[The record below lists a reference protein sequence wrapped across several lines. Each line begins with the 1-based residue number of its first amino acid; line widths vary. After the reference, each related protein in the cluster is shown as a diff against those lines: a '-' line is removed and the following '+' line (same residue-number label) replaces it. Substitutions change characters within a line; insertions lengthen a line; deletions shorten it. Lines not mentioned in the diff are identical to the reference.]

1 MDIISRIWHEKDTKT
16 RFNSAFGNIYLTR
29 EIQFPLIAMG
39 KFNLKCLKCGKE
51 YGQQYRL
58 TCEND
63 DSLLRA
69 DYDEKRLELRNQ
81 PGMGRFYSWLPI
93 QKELTTD
100 AGPITYKSEA
110 LARELGLSN
119 LYIGFSGYWPERGA
133 LIKTCSFKEL
143 EAYPTMQLL
152 KESGGKAIVLASAGN
167 TGRAFAHVSA
177 LTGTDAY
184 IVVPDSGISQLWLPE
199 EPTESIHL
207 IGMSP
212 GNDYTDAINLAG
224 RVAKLPGMIP
234 EGGARNVAR
243 RDGMGTVMLDAA
255 VSIGRMP
262 DHYFQAV
269 GSGTGGIS
277 AWEASLRLR
286 ADGRFGQKLPK
297 LQLSQNIPF
306 APMYN
311 AWQAKRREIIPELDM
326 RDAKREIEQT
336 YATVLTNR
344 APPYGVTGGLY
355 DALVDTDG
363 VMYAITREE
372 ALEAK
377 TLFESLE
384 EIDILPPSA
393 VAAASLLKAVKAG
406 NVGRDDIILLN
417 IAGGGYE
424 RLKEDFT
431 LFKIPQV
438 ATARSP
444 DIPLEDL
451 NI

>member
-1 MDIISRIWHEKDTKT
+1 
-16 RFNSAFGNIYLTR
+16 
-29 EIQFPLIAMG
+29 
-39 KFNLKCLKCGKE
+39 
-51 YGQQYRL
+51 
-58 TCEND
+58 
-63 DSLLRA
+63 
-69 DYDEKRLELRNQ
+69 
-81 PGMGRFYSWLPI
+81 
-93 QKELTTD
+93 
-100 AGPITYKSEA
+100 
-110 LARELGLSN
+110 
-119 LYIGFSGYWPERGA
+119 
-133 LIKTCSFKEL
+133 
-143 EAYPTMQLL
+143 
-152 KESGGKAIVLASAGN
+152 
-167 TGRAFAHVSA
+167 

-207 IGMSP
+207 IGMGP

-224 RVAKLPGMIP
+224 RIAKLPGMVP

-243 RDGMGTVMLDAA
+243 RDGMGTVMLDTA
-255 VSIGRMP
+255 VTIGKMP

-297 LQLSQNIPF
+297 LQLSQNLPF

-326 RDAKREIEQT
+326 KDAKKQIEQT

-355 DALVDTDG
+355 DALIDTG
-363 VMYAITREE
+363 GIMYAITREE

-377 TLFESLE
+377 ALFESLE
-384 EIDILPPSA
+384 GIDILPPSA
-393 VAAASLLKAVKAG
+393 VAAASLFKAVEDG
-406 NVGRDDIILLN
+406 NVERDEIILLN

-438 ATARSP
+438 ATARNP

-451 NI
+451 DI

>member
-1 MDIISRIWHEKDTKT
+1 MG
-16 RFNSAFGNIYLTR
+16 RF
-29 EIQFPLIAMG
+29 
-39 KFNLKCLKCGKE
+39 KLKCLKCGRE
-51 YGQQYRL
+51 YGQEYRL

-63 DSLLRA
+63 DAFLRA
-69 DYDEKRLELRNQ
+69 EYFEKKLELRNQ
-81 PGMGRFYSWLPI
+81 PGIGRFHSWLPI
-93 QKELTTD
+93 QEELTTD

-133 LIKTCSFKEL
+133 FIKTCSFKEL

-152 KESGGKAIVLASAGN
+152 KETGGKAIVLASAGN

-177 LTGTDAY
+177 LTGIDAY
-184 IVVPDSGISQLWLPE
+184 IVVPDSGVSKLWLPE

-207 IGMSP
+207 ISMSP

-224 RVAKLPGMIP
+224 RIAKLPGMVP

-255 VSIGRMP
+255 VTIGKIP

-277 AWEASLRLR
+277 AWEAALRLR

-297 LQLSQNIPF
+297 LQLAQNLPF
-306 APMYN
+306 VPMYS
-311 AWQAKRREIIPELDM
+311 AWQERRRQIIPELDM
-326 RDAKREIEQT
+326 KDAKKQIEDT

-355 DALVDTDG
+355 DALVGTDG
-363 VMYAITREE
+363 IMYAITREE

-377 TLFESLE
+377 ALFESLE
-384 EIDILPPSA
+384 GIDILPPSA
-393 VAAASLLKAVKAG
+393 VAAASLLKAVEAG
-406 NVGRDDIILLN
+406 KVSRDETILLN
-417 IAGGGYE
+417 VAGGGYR

-431 LFKIPQV
+431 LFQISPV
-438 ATARSP
+438 ATAGHP
-444 DIPLEDL
+444 DVPLEEL

>member
-1 MDIISRIWHEKDTKT
+1 MG
-16 RFNSAFGNIYLTR
+16 RFT
-29 EIQFPLIAMG
+29 
-39 KFNLKCLKCGKE
+39 LKCLKCGTE
-51 YGQQYRL
+51 YGQRYRL

-69 DYDEKRLELRNQ
+69 DYSEKKLELRKQ
-81 PGMGRFYSWLPI
+81 PGIGRFHSWLPI
-93 QKELTTD
+93 QEELTTD

-133 LIKTCSFKEL
+133 FIKTCSFKEL

-177 LTGTDAY
+177 LTGTDVY
-184 IVVPDSGISQLWLPE
+184 IVVPESGISKLWLPE

-224 RVAKLPGMIP
+224 RVAKLPGMIS

-243 RDGMGTVMLDAA
+243 REGMGTVMLDAA
-255 VSIGRMP
+255 VTIGKMP

-269 GSGTGGIS
+269 GSGTGGVS

-286 ADGRFGQKLPK
+286 TDGRFGQKLPK
-297 LQLSQNIPF
+297 LQLSQNLPF
-306 APMYN
+306 VPMYN
-311 AWQAKRREIIPELDM
+311 AWQEKRRQIIPELDM
-326 RDAKREIEQT
+326 KDAKKQIEET

-355 DALVDTDG
+355 DALVETDG
-363 VMYAITREE
+363 IMYAITKEE

-384 EIDILPPSA
+384 GIDILPPSA
-393 VAAASLLKAVKAG
+393 VAAASLMKAVEAG
-406 NVGRDDIILLN
+406 NVGTDETILLN
-417 IAGGGYE
+417 IAGGGYK

-431 LFKIPQV
+431 LYQIKPV
-438 ATARSP
+438 ATARNP
-444 DIPLEDL
+444 DISLEEL
-451 NI
+451 NL

>member
-1 MDIISRIWHEKDTKT
+1 M
-16 RFNSAFGNIYLTR
+16 
-29 EIQFPLIAMG
+29 
-39 KFNLKCLKCGKE
+39 KCLKCGRE
-51 YGQQYRL
+51 YGQEYRL

-63 DSLLRA
+63 DAFLRA
-69 DYDEKRLELRNQ
+69 EYSDKKLELRNQ
-81 PGMGRFYSWLPI
+81 PGIGRFHSWLPV
-93 QKELTTD
+93 QEELTTD

-110 LARELGLSN
+110 FARELGLSN

-133 LIKTCSFKEL
+133 FVKTCSFKEL
-143 EAYPTMQLL
+143 EAHPTMQLL
-152 KESGGKAIVLASAGN
+152 KETGGKAIVLASAGN

-177 LTGTDAY
+177 LTETDVY
-184 IVVPDSGISQLWLPE
+184 IVIPESGASNLWLPE

-207 IGMSP
+207 ISMSP

-224 RVAKLPGMIP
+224 RIAKLPGMVP

-243 RDGMGTVMLDAA
+243 RDGMSTVMLDAA
-255 VSIGRMP
+255 VTIGKIP

-297 LQLSQNIPF
+297 LQLAQNLPF
-306 APMYN
+306 VPMYN
-311 AWQAKRREIIPELDM
+311 AWQDKRREIIPELDM
-326 RDAKREIEQT
+326 KDAKKQVEET

-344 APPYGVTGGLY
+344 TPPYGVTGGLY

-363 VMYAITREE
+363 IMCAITREE

-384 EIDILPPSA
+384 GIDILPPSA
-393 VAAASLLKAVKAG
+393 VATASLLKAVETG
-406 NVGRDDIILLN
+406 NVGKDETILLN
-417 IAGGGYE
+417 LAGGGYK
-424 RLKEDFT
+424 RLKEDYT
-431 LFKIPQV
+431 LCQIKPV
-438 ATARSP
+438 DTAKNP
-444 DIPLEDL
+444 DIPLEEL
-451 NI
+451 KI

>member
-1 MDIISRIWHEKDTKT
+1 MG
-16 RFNSAFGNIYLTR
+16 RFT
-29 EIQFPLIAMG
+29 
-39 KFNLKCLKCGKE
+39 LKCLKCGTE
-51 YGQQYRL
+51 YGQTYRL
-58 TCEND
+58 NCEND

-69 DYDEKRLELRNQ
+69 DYSEKKLELRKQ
-81 PGMGRFYSWLPI
+81 PGIGRFHSWLPI
-93 QKELTTD
+93 QEELTTD
-100 AGPITYKSEA
+100 AGPITYKSET

-133 LIKTCSFKEL
+133 FIKTCSFKEL

-177 LTGTDAY
+177 LTGTDVY
-184 IVVPDSGISQLWLPE
+184 IVVPESGISKLWLPE

-224 RVAKLPGMIP
+224 RVAKLPGMIS

-243 RDGMGTVMLDAA
+243 REGMGTVMLDAA
-255 VSIGRMP
+255 VTIGKMP

-269 GSGTGGIS
+269 GSGTGGVS

-297 LQLSQNIPF
+297 LQLSQNLPF
-306 APMYN
+306 VPMYN
-311 AWQAKRREIIPELDM
+311 AWQEKRRQIIPELDM
-326 RDAKREIEQT
+326 KDAKRQIEET

-355 DALVDTDG
+355 DALVETDG
-363 VMYAITREE
+363 IMYAITKEE

-384 EIDILPPSA
+384 GIDILPPSA
-393 VAAASLLKAVKAG
+393 VAAASLMKAVEAG
-406 NVGRDDIILLN
+406 NVGRDETILLN
-417 IAGGGYE
+417 IAGGGYK

-431 LFKIPQV
+431 LYQIKPV
-438 ATARSP
+438 ATARNP

-451 NI
+451 NL

>member
-1 MDIISRIWHEKDTKT
+1 M
-16 RFNSAFGNIYLTR
+16 
-29 EIQFPLIAMG
+29 
-39 KFNLKCLKCGKE
+39 
-51 YGQQYRL
+51 
-58 TCEND
+58 
-63 DSLLRA
+63 RA
-69 DYDEKRLELRNQ
+69 DYYEKRLELRNQ
-81 PGMGRFYSWLPI
+81 PGIGRFHSWLPI
-93 QKELTTD
+93 QEELTTD

-133 LIKTCSFKEL
+133 FIKTCSFKEL

-177 LTGTDAY
+177 LTGTDVY
-184 IVVPDSGISQLWLPE
+184 IVVPDSGVSQLWLPE

-255 VSIGRMP
+255 VTIGKMP

-297 LQLSQNIPF
+297 LQLAQNLPF
-306 APMYN
+306 VPMYS
-311 AWQAKRREIIPELDM
+311 AQQARRREIIPELDM
-326 RDAKREIEQT
+326 KDAKKQVEET

-355 DALVDTDG
+355 DALVETEG
-363 VMYAITREE
+363 IMYAITREE

-377 TLFESLE
+377 ALFESLE
-384 EIDILPPSA
+384 GIDILPPSA
-393 VAAASLLKAVKAG
+393 VAAASLLKAVEAG
-406 NVGRDDIILLN
+406 NVGRDEAILLN
-417 IAGGGYE
+417 IAGGGYK

-431 LFKIPQV
+431 LFQVPQV
-438 ATARSP
+438 ATARNP
-444 DIPLEDL
+444 DVPLEDL

>member
-1 MDIISRIWHEKDTKT
+1 MG
-16 RFNSAFGNIYLTR
+16 RFT
-29 EIQFPLIAMG
+29 
-39 KFNLKCLKCGKE
+39 LKCLKCGTE
-51 YGQQYRL
+51 YGQRYRL

-69 DYDEKRLELRNQ
+69 DYSEKKLELRKQ
-81 PGMGRFYSWLPI
+81 PGIGRFHSWLPI
-93 QKELTTD
+93 QEELTTD

-133 LIKTCSFKEL
+133 FIKTCSFKEL

-177 LTGTDAY
+177 LTGTDVY
-184 IVVPDSGISQLWLPE
+184 IVVPESGISKLWLPE

-224 RVAKLPGMIP
+224 RVAKLPGMIS

-243 RDGMGTVMLDAA
+243 REGMGTVMLDAA
-255 VSIGRMP
+255 VTIGKMP

-269 GSGTGGIS
+269 GSGTGGVS

-286 ADGRFGQKLPK
+286 TDGRFGQKLPK
-297 LQLSQNIPF
+297 LQLSQNLPF
-306 APMYN
+306 VPMYN
-311 AWQAKRREIIPELDM
+311 AWQEKRRQIIPELDM
-326 RDAKREIEQT
+326 KDAKKQIEET

-355 DALVDTDG
+355 DALVETDG
-363 VMYAITREE
+363 IMYAITKEE

-384 EIDILPPSA
+384 GIDILPPSA
-393 VAAASLLKAVKAG
+393 VAAASLMKAVEAG
-406 NVGRDDIILLN
+406 NVGRDETILLN
-417 IAGGGYE
+417 IAGGGYK

-431 LFKIPQV
+431 LYQIKPV
-438 ATARSP
+438 ATARNP
-444 DIPLEDL
+444 DIPLEEL
-451 NI
+451 NL

>member
-1 MDIISRIWHEKDTKT
+1 
-16 RFNSAFGNIYLTR
+16 
-29 EIQFPLIAMG
+29 MG
-39 KFNLKCLKCGKE
+39 KFKLKCLKCGRE
-51 YGQQYRL
+51 YGQEYRL

-63 DSLLRA
+63 DAFLRA
-69 DYDEKRLELRNQ
+69 EYSDKKLELRNQ
-81 PGMGRFYSWLPI
+81 PGIGRFHSWLPV
-93 QKELTTD
+93 QEELTTD

-110 LARELGLSN
+110 FARELGLSN

-133 LIKTCSFKEL
+133 FVKTCSFKEL
-143 EAYPTMQLL
+143 EAHPTMELL
-152 KESGGKAIVLASAGN
+152 KETGGKAIVLASAGN

-177 LTGTDAY
+177 LTGTDVY
-184 IVVPDSGISQLWLPE
+184 IVIPESGASNLWLPE

-207 IGMSP
+207 ISMSP

-224 RVAKLPGMIP
+224 RIAKLPGMVP

-255 VSIGRMP
+255 VTIGKMP

-286 ADGRFGQKLPK
+286 TDGRFGQKLPK
-297 LQLSQNIPF
+297 LQLAQNLPF
-306 APMYN
+306 VPMYN
-311 AWQAKRREIIPELDM
+311 AWQDKRREIIPELDM
-326 RDAKREIEQT
+326 KDAKKQVEET

-344 APPYGVTGGLY
+344 TPPYGVTGGLY

-363 VMYAITREE
+363 IMYAITREE

-384 EIDILPPSA
+384 GIDILPPSA
-393 VAAASLLKAVKAG
+393 VATASLLKAVEAG
-406 NVGRDDIILLN
+406 NIGKDETILLN
-417 IAGGGYE
+417 LAGGGYK
-424 RLKEDFT
+424 RLKEDYT
-431 LFKIPQV
+431 LYQIKPADI
-438 ATARSP
+438 AKNP
-444 DIPLEDL
+444 DIPLEEL
-451 NI
+451 KI

>member
-1 MDIISRIWHEKDTKT
+1 MG
-16 RFNSAFGNIYLTR
+16 RF
-29 EIQFPLIAMG
+29 
-39 KFNLKCLKCGKE
+39 KLKCLKCGRE
-51 YGQQYRL
+51 YGQEYRL

-63 DSLLRA
+63 DSFLRA
-69 DYDEKRLELRNQ
+69 DYFEKKLELRNQ
-81 PGMGRFYSWLPI
+81 PGIGRFHSWLPI
-93 QKELTTD
+93 QKEFTTD

-133 LIKTCSFKEL
+133 FIKTCSFKEL

-152 KESGGKAIVLASAGN
+152 KETGGKAIVLASAGN

-184 IVVPDSGISQLWLPE
+184 IVVPDSGASNLWLPE

-207 IGMSP
+207 ISMSP

-224 RVAKLPGMIP
+224 RIAKLPGMVS

-255 VSIGRMP
+255 VTIGQMP

-277 AWEASLRLR
+277 AWEAALRLR

-297 LQLSQNIPF
+297 LQLAQNLPF
-306 APMYN
+306 APMYS
-311 AWQAKRREIIPELDM
+311 AWQDKRREIIPELDM
-326 RDAKREIEQT
+326 KDAKKQVEET

-344 APPYGVTGGLY
+344 APPYGVKGGLY

-363 VMYAITREE
+363 IMYAITREE

-393 VAAASLLKAVKAG
+393 VATASLLKAVEAG
-406 NVGRDDIILLN
+406 NVGKDEAILLN
-417 IAGGGYE
+417 LAGGGYK

-431 LFKIPQV
+431 LYPIKPV
-438 ATARSP
+438 ATAKNP
-444 DIPLEDL
+444 DIPLEEL
-451 NI
+451 KI

>member
-1 MDIISRIWHEKDTKT
+1 MMKFYSYLR
-16 RFNSAFGNIYLTR
+16 NIYLTR
-29 EIQFPLIAMG
+29 ETQFSLIAMG
-39 KFNLKCLKCGKE
+39 KFKLKCLKCGKE
-51 YGQQYRL
+51 CGQQYRL
-58 TCEND
+58 ACEND

-69 DYDEKRLELRNQ
+69 DYYEKRLELRNQ
-81 PGMGRFYSWLPI
+81 PGMGRFHSWLPI
-93 QKELTTD
+93 QEELTTD

-133 LIKTCSFKEL
+133 FIKTCSFKEL

-177 LTGTDAY
+177 LTGTDVY
-184 IVVPDSGISQLWLPE
+184 IVVPDSGVSQLWLPE

-255 VSIGRMP
+255 VTIGKMP

-297 LQLSQNIPF
+297 LQLAQNLPF
-306 APMYN
+306 VPMYS
-311 AWQAKRREIIPELDM
+311 AWQARRREIIPELDM
-326 RDAKREIEQT
+326 KDAKKQVEET

-355 DALVDTDG
+355 DALVDTEG
-363 VMYAITREE
+363 IMYAITREE

-377 TLFESLE
+377 ALFESLE
-384 EIDILPPSA
+384 GIDILPPSA
-393 VAAASLLKAVKAG
+393 VAAASLLKAVEAG
-406 NVGRDDIILLN
+406 NVGRDEAILLN
-417 IAGGGYE
+417 IAGGGYK

-431 LFKIPQV
+431 LFQVPQV
-438 ATARSP
+438 ATARNP
-444 DIPLEDL
+444 DVPLEDL

>member
-1 MDIISRIWHEKDTKT
+1 
-16 RFNSAFGNIYLTR
+16 
-29 EIQFPLIAMG
+29 MG

-63 DSLLRA
+63 PSLLRA
-69 DYDEKRLELRNQ
+69 DYFEKRLELRNQ

-93 QKELTTD
+93 QEELTTD

-110 LARELGLSN
+110 FAKELGLSN

-143 EAYPTMQLL
+143 EAYPTMQFLR
-152 KESGGKAIVLASAGN
+152 ESGGKAIVLASAGN

-177 LTGTDAY
+177 LTGTEAY
-184 IVVPDSGISQLWLPE
+184 IVVPDSGVSQLWLPE

-224 RVAKLPGMIP
+224 RVAKLPDMVQ

-286 ADGRFGQKLPK
+286 TDGRFGQKLPK
-297 LQLSQNIPF
+297 LQLAQNLPF
-306 APMYN
+306 VPMYN
-311 AWQAKRREIIPELDM
+311 AWQARRREIIPELDM
-326 RDAKREIEQT
+326 KNAKKQIEET

-355 DALVDTDG
+355 DALVDNDG
-363 VMYAITREE
+363 MMYAITRAE
-372 ALEAK
+372 ALDAK
-377 TLFESLE
+377 ALFESLE
-384 EIDILPPSA
+384 GIDILPPSA
-393 VAAASLLKAVKAG
+393 VAAASLLKAVEAG
-406 NVGRDDIILLN
+406 NVKRDEIILLN

-424 RLKEDFT
+424 RLKEDFK
-431 LFKIPQV
+431 LYQIPPV
-438 ATARSP
+438 AIAKDP

-451 NI
+451 DL

>member
-1 MDIISRIWHEKDTKT
+1 
-16 RFNSAFGNIYLTR
+16 
-29 EIQFPLIAMG
+29 MG
-39 KFNLKCLKCGKE
+39 KFKLKCLKCGRE
-51 YGQQYRL
+51 YGQEYRL

-63 DSLLRA
+63 DAFLRA
-69 DYDEKRLELRNQ
+69 EYSDKKLELRNQ
-81 PGMGRFYSWLPI
+81 PGIGRFHSWLPV
-93 QKELTTD
+93 QEELTTD

-110 LARELGLSN
+110 FARELGLSN

-133 LIKTCSFKEL
+133 FVKTCSFKEL
-143 EAYPTMQLL
+143 EAHPTMQLL
-152 KESGGKAIVLASAGN
+152 KETGGKAIVLASAGN

-177 LTGTDAY
+177 LTGTDVY
-184 IVVPDSGISQLWLPE
+184 IVIPESGASNLWLPE

-207 IGMSP
+207 ISMSP

-224 RVAKLPGMIP
+224 RIAKLPGMVP

-243 RDGMGTVMLDAA
+243 RDGMSTVMLDAA
-255 VSIGRMP
+255 VTIGKMP

-297 LQLSQNIPF
+297 LQLAQNLPF
-306 APMYN
+306 VPMYN
-311 AWQAKRREIIPELDM
+311 AWQDKRREIIPELDM
-326 RDAKREIEQT
+326 KDAKKQVEET

-344 APPYGVTGGLY
+344 TPPYGVTGGLY

-363 VMYAITREE
+363 IMCAITREE

-384 EIDILPPSA
+384 GIDILPPSA
-393 VAAASLLKAVKAG
+393 VATASLLKAVETG
-406 NVGRDDIILLN
+406 NVGKDETILLN
-417 IAGGGYE
+417 LAGGGYK
-424 RLKEDFT
+424 RLKEDYT
-431 LFKIPQV
+431 LCQIKPV
-438 ATARSP
+438 DTAKNP
-444 DIPLEDL
+444 DIPLEEL
-451 NI
+451 KI

>member
-1 MDIISRIWHEKDTKT
+1 LIQKYGTK
-16 RFNSAFGNIYLTR
+16 REFYSHFRNIYLTV
-29 EIQFPLIAMG
+29 ETQFSLIAMG
-39 KFNLKCLKCGKE
+39 RFTLKCLKCGTE

-58 TCEND
+58 TCDND

-69 DYDEKRLELRNQ
+69 EYSEKRLELRKQ
-81 PGMGRFYSWLPI
+81 PGIGRFHSWLPI
-93 QKELTTD
+93 QEELTTD

-133 LIKTCSFKEL
+133 FIKTCSFKEL

-184 IVVPDSGISQLWLPE
+184 IVVPESGISKLWLPE

-224 RVAKLPGMIP
+224 RVAKLPGMVS

-243 RDGMGTVMLDAA
+243 REGMGTVMLDAA
-255 VSIGRMP
+255 VTIGKMP

-269 GSGTGGIS
+269 GSGTGGVS

-297 LQLSQNIPF
+297 LQLSQNLPF
-306 APMYN
+306 VPMYN
-311 AWQAKRREIIPELDM
+311 AWQERRRQIIPEIDM
-326 RDAKREIEQT
+326 KDARKQIEET

-363 VMYAITREE
+363 RMYAVTKEE
-372 ALEAK
+372 ALETKA
-377 TLFESLE
+377 LFESLE
-384 EIDILPPSA
+384 GIDILPPSA
-393 VAAASLLKAVKAG
+393 VAAASLLKAVEAG
-406 NVGRDDIILLN
+406 NVGKDENILLN
-417 IAGGGYE
+417 IAGGGYK

-431 LFKIPQV
+431 LHQIKPV
-438 ATARSP
+438 AIARNP
-444 DIPLEDL
+444 DIPLEEL
-451 NI
+451 NF

>member
-1 MDIISRIWHEKDTKT
+1 MG
-16 RFNSAFGNIYLTR
+16 RF
-29 EIQFPLIAMG
+29 
-39 KFNLKCLKCGKE
+39 KLKCLKCGKE
-51 YGQQYRL
+51 YGQEYRL

-63 DSLLRA
+63 NAFLRA
-69 DYDEKRLELRNQ
+69 EYFEKKLDLRNQ
-81 PGMGRFYSWLPI
+81 PGMGRFHSWLPI
-93 QKELTTD
+93 QEELTTD

-110 LARELGLSN
+110 FARELGLSN
-119 LYIGFSGYWPERGA
+119 LYIGFSGYWPEKGA
-133 LIKTCSFKEL
+133 FIKTCSFKEL

-152 KESGGKAIVLASAGN
+152 KETGGKAIVLASAGN

-177 LTGTDAY
+177 LTGIDAY
-184 IVVPDSGISQLWLPE
+184 IVVPDSGVSKLWLPE

-207 IGMSP
+207 ISMGP

-224 RVAKLPGMIP
+224 RIAKLPGMIP

-255 VSIGRMP
+255 VTIGKIP

-277 AWEASLRLR
+277 AWEAALRLR

-297 LQLSQNIPF
+297 LQLAQNLPF
-306 APMYN
+306 VPMYN
-311 AWQAKRREIIPELDM
+311 AWQERRREIIPELDM
-326 RDAKREIEQT
+326 KDAKKQIEDT

-355 DALVDTDG
+355 DALVDTG
-363 VMYAITREE
+363 GIMYAITKEE

-377 TLFESLE
+377 ALFESLE
-384 EIDILPPSA
+384 GIDILPPSA
-393 VAAASLLKAVKAG
+393 VAAASLLKAVEAG
-406 NVGRDDIILLN
+406 KISRDETILLN
-417 IAGGGYE
+417 IAGGGYR

-431 LFKIPQV
+431 LSQITPV
-438 ATARSP
+438 ATARNP
-444 DIPLEDL
+444 DILLEEL
-451 NI
+451 NL

>member
-1 MDIISRIWHEKDTKT
+1 MMKFYSYLR
-16 RFNSAFGNIYLTR
+16 NIYLTR
-29 EIQFPLIAMG
+29 ETQFSLIAMG
-39 KFNLKCLKCGKE
+39 KFKLKCLKCGKE
-51 YGQQYRL
+51 CGQQYRL
-58 TCEND
+58 ACEND

-69 DYDEKRLELRNQ
+69 DYYEKRLELRNQ
-81 PGMGRFYSWLPI
+81 PGIGRFHSWLPI
-93 QKELTTD
+93 QEELITD

-133 LIKTCSFKEL
+133 FIKTCSFKEL

-152 KESGGKAIVLASAGN
+152 KENGGKAIVLASAGN
-167 TGRAFAHVSA
+167 TGRSFAHVSA
-177 LTGTDAY
+177 LTGTDVY
-184 IVVPDSGISQLWLPE
+184 IVVPDSGVSQLWLPE

-243 RDGMGTVMLDAA
+243 RDGMGTVMLDAT
-255 VSIGRMP
+255 VTIGQMP

-297 LQLSQNIPF
+297 LQLAQNLPF
-306 APMYN
+306 VPMYS
-311 AWQAKRREIIPELDM
+311 AWQARRREIIPELDM
-326 RDAKREIEQT
+326 KDAKKQVEET

-355 DALVDTDG
+355 DALVDTEG
-363 VMYAITREE
+363 IMYAITREE

-377 TLFESLE
+377 ALFESLE
-384 EIDILPPSA
+384 GIDILPPSA
-393 VAAASLLKAVKAG
+393 VAAASLLKAVEAG
-406 NVGRDDIILLN
+406 NVGRDESILLN
-417 IAGGGYE
+417 IAGGGYK

-431 LFKIPQV
+431 LFQVPQV
-438 ATARSP
+438 ATARNP
-444 DIPLEDL
+444 DVTLEDL

>member
-1 MDIISRIWHEKDTKT
+1 MG
-16 RFNSAFGNIYLTR
+16 RF
-29 EIQFPLIAMG
+29 
-39 KFNLKCLKCGKE
+39 KLKCLKCGRE
-51 YGQQYRL
+51 YGQEFRL

-63 DSLLRA
+63 DAFLRA
-69 DYDEKRLELRNQ
+69 EYFEKKLELRNQ
-81 PGMGRFYSWLPI
+81 PGIGKFHSWLPV

-119 LYIGFSGYWPERGA
+119 LYIGFSGYWPEKEA
-133 LIKTCSFKEL
+133 FTKTCSFKEL

-152 KESGGKAIVLASAGN
+152 KETGGKAIVLASAGN

-177 LTGTDAY
+177 LTGIDVY
-184 IVVPDSGISQLWLPE
+184 IVVPDSGISKLWLPE

-207 IGMSP
+207 ISMNP

-224 RVAKLPGMIP
+224 RIAKLPGMIS

-255 VSIGRMP
+255 ITIGKLP

-277 AWEASLRLR
+277 AWEAAIRLR

-297 LQLSQNIPF
+297 LQLAQNLPF
-306 APMYN
+306 VPMYN
-311 AWQAKRREIIPELDM
+311 AWQEKRREIIPELDM
-326 RDAKREIEQT
+326 KDAKKQIEET
-336 YATVLTNR
+336 YAAVLTNR

-363 VMYAITREE
+363 IMYAITKEE

-377 TLFESLE
+377 ALFESLE
-384 EIDILPPSA
+384 GIDILSPSA
-393 VAAASLLKAVKAG
+393 VAAASLLKAVETGK
-406 NVGRDDIILLN
+406 VSKDETILLN
-417 IAGGGYE
+417 IAGGGYK
-424 RLKEDFT
+424 RLKEDLTPFQ
-431 LFKIPQV
+431 ISPV
-438 ATARSP
+438 ATAKNP
-444 DIPLEDL
+444 DVPLEEL

>member
-1 MDIISRIWHEKDTKT
+1 MMKFYSYLR
-16 RFNSAFGNIYLTR
+16 NIYLTR
-29 EIQFPLIAMG
+29 ETQFSLIAMG
-39 KFNLKCLKCGKE
+39 KFKLKCLKCGKE
-51 YGQQYRL
+51 CGQQYRL
-58 TCEND
+58 ACEND

-69 DYDEKRLELRNQ
+69 DYYEKRLELRNQ
-81 PGMGRFYSWLPI
+81 PGIGRFHSWLPI
-93 QKELTTD
+93 QEELITD

-133 LIKTCSFKEL
+133 FIKTCSFKEL

-167 TGRAFAHVSA
+167 TGRSFAHVSA
-177 LTGTDAY
+177 LTGTDVY
-184 IVVPDSGISQLWLPE
+184 IVVPDSGVSQLWLPE

-212 GNDYTDAINLAG
+212 GNDYNDAINLAG

-255 VSIGRMP
+255 VTIGQMP

-297 LQLSQNIPF
+297 LQLAQNLPF
-306 APMYN
+306 VPMYS
-311 AWQAKRREIIPELDM
+311 AWQARRREIIPELDM
-326 RDAKREIEQT
+326 KDAKKQVEET

-355 DALVDTDG
+355 DALVDTEG
-363 VMYAITREE
+363 IMYAITREE

-377 TLFESLE
+377 ALFESLE
-384 EIDILPPSA
+384 GIDILPPSA
-393 VAAASLLKAVKAG
+393 VAAASLLKAVEAG
-406 NVGRDDIILLN
+406 NVGRDESILLN
-417 IAGGGYE
+417 IAGGGYK

-431 LFKIPQV
+431 LFQVPQV
-438 ATARSP
+438 ATARNP
-444 DIPLEDL
+444 DVTLEDL